1 MYASD
6 SHEVGVG
13 DCKRGRKIG
22 LIAMFLP
29 PPCLR
34 RSLSDLQSNLLCL
47 VVLNYRGLMSIMV
60 SLRLPP
66 KLFSGQKLYL
76 G

>member
-1 MYASD
+1 M
-6 SHEVGVG
+6 GVG

-22 LIAMFLP
+22 LTAMFLP

-47 VVLNYRGLMSIMV
+47 VVLNYIGLLSIMVV